1 MVCLKQY
8 FDMHISS
15 PVNPV
20 NDVAPAIESKVIQEK
35 FVEVNGCCIR
45 YLTGGEGVPLIL
57 IHGLLGYSFSWRF
70 NLEALAQHA
79 RVYALDL
86 PGTGFSGRQ
95 PVMLGDLTSLAQL
108 VLGFMQ
114 AIEVKSAILLGSSH
128 GGGVALVA
136 AAMAKQRNIS
146 IEAMVLAS
154 PVNPWSSQGAF
165 LTRVAGSS
173 VGAMIFRSMA
183 WCLAPLHGRILM
195 RMYGDPRRVT
205 PETVEGYSRAIQVP
219 GTIDAL
225 LGRVKNWKSNL
236 AKVEEALPQ
245 VSHIPTLLLWGE
257 RDGAVYLSSA
267 QQLMSRLQHAELHV
281 IPGAGHLPYEEMP
294 EQFNQLVIGFLMKL
308 RDSGE
313 KRPNVYNSPT

>member
-1 MVCLKQY
+1 MR
-8 FDMHISS
+8 ISS
-15 PVNPV
+15 VA
-20 NDVAPAIESKVIQEK
+20 NDLPPAMESKVVQEK
-35 FVEVNGCCIR
+35 FVEVNSYRIR
-45 YLTGGEGVPLIL
+45 YLAGGEGVPLIL

-70 NLEALAQHA
+70 NLEALAQHT

-95 PVMLGDLTSLAQL
+95 PILPGDLASLAQM

-128 GGGVALVA
+128 GGGVALLA
-136 AAMAKQRNIS
+136 AATAKERNIS
-146 IEAMVLAS
+146 IEAMILAS
-154 PVNPWSSQGAF
+154 PVNPWSSQGSF
-165 LTRVAGSS
+165 LTRVAGSY
-173 VGAMIFRSMA
+173 VGGGIFRSMA

-205 PETVEGYSRAIQVP
+205 PETVEGYSRAIAIP

-245 VSHIPTLLLWGE
+245 VAHIPTLLLWGE

>member
-1 MVCLKQY
+1 M
-8 FDMHISS
+8 
-15 PVNPV
+15 
-20 NDVAPAIESKVIQEK
+20 ESNVIQEK
-35 FVEVNGCCIR
+35 FVEVNSCRIR
-45 YLTGGEGVPLIL
+45 YLTGGQGVPLIL
-57 IHGLLGYSFSWRF
+57 IHGLLGYSFSWRL
-70 NLEALAQHA
+70 NLEALAQHT

-86 PGTGFSGRQ
+86 PGTGFSCRQ
-95 PVMLGDLTSLAQL
+95 PVLPGDLTSLAQL

-136 AAMAKQRNIS
+136 AAVAKERNIS
-146 IEAMVLAS
+146 IEAMILAS
-154 PVNPWSSQGAF
+154 PVNPWSSQGSF
-165 LTRVAGSS
+165 LTRVAGSY
-173 VGAMIFRSMA
+173 VGGGIFRSMA
-183 WCLAPLHGRILM
+183 WCLAPVHGRILM

-205 PETVEGYSRAIQVP
+205 PETVEGYSRAIAIP

-225 LGRVKNWKSNL
+225 LGRVRNWKGNL

-245 VSHIPTLLLWGE
+245 VAHIPTLLLWGE

-294 EQFNQLVIGFLMKL
+294 EEFNRVVIEFLMKL

-313 KRPNVYNSPT
+313 KRPSVYNSPT